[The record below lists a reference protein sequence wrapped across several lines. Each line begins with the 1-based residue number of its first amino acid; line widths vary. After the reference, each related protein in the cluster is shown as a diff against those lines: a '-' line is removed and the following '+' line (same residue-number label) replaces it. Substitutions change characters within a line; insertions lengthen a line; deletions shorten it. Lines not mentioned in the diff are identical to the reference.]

1 MNTENCQKKKEQ
13 MNPEDIH
20 IKDIV
25 KFKTRLLDKLVKD
38 IGVVEEIDE
47 DAYYGEM
54 YVKVIPFNL
63 KISSLLM
70 KPSKVKK
77 KIGEYSNFNFTND
90 ERSHDFSLG
99 YKFKLR
105 LTDEF
110 FRRYIEETGYVY
122 WNTVEEMKKT
132 FNGVDEIEF
141 MIDRFEGPHM
151 YNVTSS
157 IHGIRITDEF
167 IKEFSI

>member
-1 MNTENCQKKKEQ
+1 MK
-13 MNPEDIH
+13 PVDIH

-25 KFKTRLLDKLVKD
+25 KFKTRLLDKLVED
-38 IGVVEEIDE
+38 IGVVKEIGE

-54 YVKVIPFNL
+54 YVEVIPFNL
-63 KISSLLM
+63 KISTLLL

-90 ERSHDFSLG
+90 ESCHDFKLG
-99 YKFKLR
+99 YKFNL
-105 LTDEF
+105 LLSDEF
-110 FRRYIEETGYVY
+110 FRRYTEEIGYVY
-122 WNTVEEMKKT
+122 WNTSEEMKKS

-151 YNVTSS
+151 YNATSS
-157 IHGIRITDEF
+157 IHSIRITDEF